1 MNIPNMLTL
10 LRMVMIPF
18 FIAVYYVGF
27 DGWNYWAAG
36 IFIAASVTDLL
47 DGMIAR
53 RSGCVTNFG
62 KLMDPIADKLLVTSA
77 LLILLEWGQVGALVC
92 MILIAR
98 EFVIS
103 GVRMLAASKSVVI
116 AAGWTGKVKTVV
128 QIVGVAA
135 IFLRN
140 PFFAAWGIPF
150 GQILLYISVV
160 LSIVSCVEY
169 IVKNKELLKG

>member
-1 MNIPNMLTL
+1 MNIPNALTL
-10 LRMVMIPF
+10 LRIVMIPF
-18 FIAVYYVGF
+18 FIAVYYIGF

-36 IFIAASVTDLL
+36 IFIAASITDML

-53 RSGCVTNFG
+53 KSGCVTNFG

-92 MILIAR
+92 IIIIAR

-103 GVRMLAASKSVVI
+103 GVRMLAAAKSVVI

-135 IFLRN
+135 IFLGN
-140 PFFAAWGIPF
+140 PWFADLGIPF
-150 GQILLYISVV
+150 GQILLYVSVA

-169 IVKNKELLKG
+169 IVKNKAVLKG